1 VDIKYASARG
11 KSMGEAVEF
20 NNIGTAIP
28 RLLFHSLSPKMT
40 LAIELE
46 LVSEKINKRIRDTFT
61 KLYDFFARKKLNKEL
76 DEDFLIDVKCEY
88 IFMK

>member
-1 VDIKYASARG
+1 
-11 KSMGEAVEF
+11 
-20 NNIGTAIP
+20 
-28 RLLFHSLSPKMT
+28 MT
-40 LAIELE
+40 LAIEFE

-76 DEDFLIDVKCEY
+76 GEDFLIDVKCEY

>member
-1 VDIKYASARG
+1 
-11 KSMGEAVEF
+11 
-20 NNIGTAIP
+20 
-28 RLLFHSLSPKMT
+28 MT

-76 DEDFLIDVKCEY
+76 GEVFLIDVKCEY